1 MSIISTQVLSQQNN
15 LHLSF
20 VNAKPFRHV
29 IIDNCLETEFCEK
42 LLQEFPDFDTRKA
55 INEMGQV
62 GGKAVNMAVREISN
76 TYRTLDEYI
85 QQPEFLKLI
94 EKITGIPDLLYDP
107 DYIGGGTHE
116 NRHTQGLDAHV
127 DFNYHPKTGWHRR
140 LNLIIYLN
148 KEWEEDW
155 GGNLELQAD
164 PWNPQEGDI
173 KKVLPLFN
181 RAVIF
186 ETNEYSWHG
195 FQEIDLPEQK
205 RDLSRRSFAIYL
217 YTRERPSSE
226 RAASHATIYVPAGL
240 PKDLLQNEVLS
251 ESRLLDLKKRF
262 QRMLS
267 QLKFLYQRELDFSS
281 QIANLERALFETRAM
296 QSAGLQGFALQQE
309 VSGIWPDFWVAKQF
323 SLTFTPTRSA
333 KCLDLKLWVPD
344 ALKEAQTINIMLGN
358 QNQVVQVKPGKK
370 QTITFKHS
378 FSSNKAITLKIDA
391 IKDWTPSSSGDST
404 DSRPLAWKLLSLEL
418 E

>member
-1 MSIISTQVLSQQNN
+1 MNIISTQVISQQNH

-20 VNAKPFRHV
+20 ANAKPFRHV
-29 IIDNCLETEFCEK
+29 IIDNCFETGFCER

-76 TYRTLDEYI
+76 TYRALDEYI

-116 NRHTQGLDAHV
+116 NRHRQGLDSHV

-148 KEWEEDW
+148 KEWDETW

-164 PWNPQEGDI
+164 PWNPQEGDV

-195 FQEIDLPEQK
+195 FQEIDLPEHK

-217 YTRERPSSE
+217 YTRERPSGE

-240 PKDLLQNEVLS
+240 PKDLRQNEVLS

-281 QIANLERALFETRAM
+281 QITNLERALFETRAM
-296 QSAGLQGFALQQE
+296 QSAGLQGFALQQQ

-323 SLTFTPTRSA
+323 SLRFTPTRRA

-344 ALKEAQTINIMLGN
+344 ALKEPQTINIMLGN
-358 QNQVVQVKPGKK
+358 ENQVIQVKPGKK
-370 QTITFKHS
+370 ETITFKHS
-378 FSSNKAITLKIDA
+378 FSANQAITLKVEA
-391 IKDWTPSSSGDST
+391 TMDWMPSSSSNSADG
-404 DSRPLAWKLLSLEL
+404 RPLAWKLLSLEL